1 MEDADAWLVYPEH
14 RYLYN
19 KLELSMR
26 LGYDCGP
33 GGVPPTRTDYYCV
46 RPIYNLLGMG
56 VGARRQLIEAGDH
69 SGVEPGYFWCEWF
82 SGNQYSVTVSD
93 GCQMAYR
100 AERDIANLSRFKSWS
115 RVDRVFE
122 IPDWLPNIPLNI
134 EFIEDRIIEVHL
146 RTSPD
151 PNYDELIPVW
161 LGEPTSRPGYQF
173 IESYDSA
180 LDYLNTPRIGF
191 LVKNREF

>member
-1 MEDADAWLVYPEH
+1 
-14 RYLYN
+14 
-19 KLELSMR
+19 MR

-82 SGNQYSVTVSD
+82 SGDQYSVSVSD
-93 GCQMAYR
+93 GCQTAYR
-100 AERDIANLSRFKSWS
+100 AERDIDNLSRFKSWS
-115 RVDRVFE
+115 RVDRVFD
-122 IPDWLPNIPLNI
+122 IPTWLPNIPLNI

-151 PNYDELIPVW
+151 PLYDELIPVW
-161 LGEPTSRPGYQF
+161 LGEQTSRPGYQF
-173 IESYDSA
+173 VESYDSA